1 MSFSVAISVLL
12 FYPFLYL
19 LPLNL
24 VRFRWGFEQGLA
36 PMPPEVQLKAEGL
49 DRTVLWVTS
58 LILLIVVALL
68 LHGSLI
74 SAYEAG
80 LTTDNWKSA
89 LGMGFLFSIFPVGLA
104 ELLLRNRPN
113 AEIRKDLESC
123 GPLATWCGLA
133 ALGLF
138 SHEFWRAFSIVAL
151 IRLGLPAW
159 VGVPIAAAVYGTL
172 HLQTSVAKALG
183 SAAFGGAAGFL
194 FVHTG
199 SLLAP
204 LTMGLIMAGTNL
216 YQVRQASSFIDRT
229 GTNQGIHHSES
240 RFSKPCPVCN
250 EIIRFSQVHRSVDIL
265 ACPNCGE
272 SLTTEKKNL
281 WVVGALSLVVAV
293 YATRHLI
300 YRDPVYALAT
310 EGLALVL
317 FFLGALLLGLVVPPK
332 YKRVGGKTFDKTLSL
347 FGTDK
352 SDTGKKSSPE
362 VTIRTKS

>member
-36 PMPPEVQLKAEGL
+36 PIPPEVQLKAEGI
-49 DRTVLWVTS
+49 DRMVLWVTS
-58 LILLIVVALL
+58 LILLMVVALL

-74 SAYEAG
+74 SAYETG

-89 LGMGFLFSIFPVGLA
+89 LGMGILFSIFPVGLG

-113 AEIRKDLESC
+113 AEIRKDLESR

-133 ALGLF
+133 ALGSF

-159 VGVPIAAAVYGTL
+159 VAVLIAAVVYGTL

-194 FVHTG
+194 FVNTG

-204 LTMGLIMAGTNL
+204 LTMGLIMAGANL

-240 RFSKPCPVCN
+240 RYSRPCPVCGA
-250 EIIRFSQVHRSVDIL
+250 IIRLSEGHRAVDML
-265 ACPNCGE
+265 ACPTCGE
-272 SLTTEKKNL
+272 ALTTDKKYL
-281 WVVGALSLVVAV
+281 WGIAVVSLVTAAYV
-293 YATRHLI
+293 TRHLV
-300 YRDPVYALAT
+300 YREPTYIFLT

-317 FFLGALLLGLVVPPK
+317 FLLGAFLLGMLVPPK
-332 YKRVGGKTFDKTLSL
+332 YKLVGGGTFDKTMSL

-352 SDTGKKSSPE
+352 SDTDKKPAL
-362 VTIRTKS
+362 K